1 MFLSLIKGDQPHVMV
16 ICGVVD
22 TVKKLVEGS
31 IVRTMPLNAVHI
43 SRVCSNIRQTNRNK
57 LTLGVKDFNT

>member
-22 TVKKLVEGS
+22 TVKELVEGS
-31 IVRTMPLNAVHI
+31 IVRTMPLNAVHV
-43 SRVCSNIRQTNRNK
+43 SRVGSNI
-57 LTLGVKDFNT
+57 